1 MIFAYK
7 IPYSYILY
15 NKHCNLVIKTNNNIN
30 HKMYKNISFLI
41 NVPNKIMNKVKMKY
55 DWRIGNMRKNYI
67 NNTYYDYKCF
77 IKLLK

>member
-1 MIFAYK
+1 
-7 IPYSYILY
+7 
-15 NKHCNLVIKTNNNIN
+15 
-30 HKMYKNISFLI
+30 MYKNISFLI

-77 IKLLK
+77 IKFLT